1 MDENMITTDAEV
13 ILMMYRDYK
22 ELSAKCKYLEEE
34 KDKYRDTLVRIVNLA
49 DRKEIERARRDYYS
63 RKDVE
68 DTLIYV
74 KEIRAAAGF
83 PVGICKEADEIL
95 KERESKEDGEAN
107 DNN

>member
-1 MDENMITTDAEV
+1 
-13 ILMMYRDYK
+13 MMYRDYK

-34 KDKYRDTLVRIVNLA
+34 KDKYRNALVRIVNLA
-49 DRKEIERARRDYYS
+49 DREEIERARRDYYS
-63 RKDVE
+63 RREVE

-83 PVGICKEADEIL
+83 PVEICKEADEIL

>member
-1 MDENMITTDAEV
+1 MDENKITTDAEV

-22 ELSAKCKYLEEE
+22 ELSERCRHLEIE
-34 KDKYRDTLVRIVNLA
+34 KDKYRDALVRIANLA
-49 DRKEIERARRDYYS
+49 DREEIERARRNYFS

-68 DTLIYV
+68 DTSIYV
-74 KEIRAAAGF
+74 KEIRAAVGF
-83 PVGICKEADEIL
+83 PVEICKEADEIL